1 MTHTPRTIAS
11 CGRGGAA
18 ARRSA
23 RRGMIL
29 IVVLVMVPLLALAAY
44 SVAELMVAELEAT
57 LLQGQRLQAH
67 ALAESGIEAARL
79 FLAQDVAVQ
88 RDSGGH
94 YDNPALFRE
103 MLVLD
108 GPTPYD
114 RGRFTLLAPRQEAGV
129 YSGMRFGLQDESARF
144 NLNVLLWIDEQ
155 VEEGGRQLLLALPGM
170 TEDTADAILDWLD
183 EDDEPRQFG
192 AELEYY
198 ASLDPPYAPKNGP
211 LDTIEELLLV
221 RGVTPE
227 LLFGGDI
234 NRNGLIDPEEADGLA
249 ALGLD
254 AYYGELDLG
263 WSAYLTLYSQ
273 EANVAADG
281 TRRINVNG
289 NNVEELYTSLQEVFP
304 AEWATFIVAY
314 RLYGPYTGNEAGQSA
329 ANLQLD
335 LSRRPRTQ
343 LTSVLD
349 LIGTKVRV
357 PQQDRQIVV
366 ESPFSSDSAAMRD
379 YLPELAD
386 RLTVHPQPVI
396 LGRININQAPAP
408 VLRGIPGMTEDLV
421 QTILAQRN
429 VEHPDDPPGRTSET
443 WLLAEE
449 LVSLDQMRQL
459 LPFVTGRGSVY
470 RVQAV
475 GHFDAGGPVA
485 RVEAILDATRAPPAQ
500 VFWRDLSHLGAG
512 FVPQTLP

>member
-1 MTHTPRTIAS
+1 
-11 CGRGGAA
+11 
-18 ARRSA
+18 
-23 RRGMIL
+23 MIL

-44 SVAELMVAELEAT
+44 SVAELMLAELEAT
-57 LLQGQRLQAH
+57 TLQGQRMQAH
-67 ALAESGIEAARL
+67 ALAESGVEAARL
-79 FLAQDVAVQ
+79 FLAQEPTVQ
-88 RDSGGH
+88 RDSGGP

-103 MLVLD
+103 VLVLD

-129 YSGMRFGLQDESARF
+129 YTGVRYGLQDESARF
-144 NLNVLLWIDEQ
+144 NLHVLLWIDEQ
-155 VEEGGRQLLLALPGM
+155 VEDGGRQLLLALPGM
-170 TEDTADAILDWLD
+170 TEETADAILDWLD

-198 ASLDPPYAPKNGP
+198 SSLDPPYAPKNGP

-227 LLFGGDI
+227 LLYGGDA
-234 NRNGLIDPEEADGLA
+234 NRNGVIDPEESELLS

-263 WSAYLTLYSQ
+263 WAAYLTLYSQ

-281 TRRINVNG
+281 TPRINING
-289 NNVEELYTSLQEVFP
+289 NNLEELYTSLLEVFP
-304 AEWATFIVAY
+304 TEWATFIVAY

-329 ANLQLD
+329 ANVQLD
-335 LSRRPRTQ
+335 LSRRPRAQ

-349 LIGTKVRV
+349 LIGVKVRV

-366 ESPFSSDSAAMRD
+366 ESPFASEPGALRD

-386 RLTVHPQPVI
+386 RLTVHPQQVI
-396 LGRININQAPAP
+396 VGRININQAPAA

-421 QTILAQRN
+421 QAILAQRS
-429 VEHPDDPPGRTSET
+429 VEDPDDPPGRASET

-449 LVSLDQMRQL
+449 LVSLDEMRQL

-475 GHFDAGGPVA
+475 GHFDAGGPAA
-485 RVEAILDATRAPPAQ
+485 RVEAILDATSSPPAQ

-512 FVPQTLP
+512 YVPQGVP